1 MTALRTLFSS
11 KKFLTALVA
20 LLVSAGAKFGLQL
33 DNELVMSIVGL
44 FAIVIGAQG
53 AADAGKETAKLAIER
68 DKAFA
73 DSLQR
78 KASGQD
84 GFSRIWLMA
93 ILALLA
99 AVWLTVGCGAT
110 TKRLGGVVIDCTTE
124 NSTTLTREF
133 GPTVDALLRAATQP
147 DGRMDWSQIRS
158 AAKSFGLD
166 TGACVLANAIAG
178 ITSQQTSG
186 AAAMATSPQRTRAE
200 FRALSL
206 ELFGGHTFRT
216 TNGDL

>member
-20 LLVSAGAKFGLQL
+20 LLMSAGAKFGLQL

-53 AADAGKETAKLAIER
+53 AADVGKETAKIHV
-68 DKAFA
+68 DNQK
-73 DSLQR
+73 
-78 KASGQD
+78 
-84 GFSRIWLMA
+84 GFSRLWVMA
-93 ILALLA
+93 IIALLS
-99 AVWLTVGCGAT
+99 AVWLTIGCGAT

-133 GPTVDALLRAATQP
+133 GPTVDALLRVATQP
-147 DGRMDWSQIRS
+147 DGRMDWSIIKA

-178 ITSQQTSG
+178 ITSQQTPG
-186 AAAMATSPQRTRAE
+186 ASAMATSPQRTRAE

-206 ELFGGHTFRT
+206 ELFEGHTFRT
-216 TNGDL
+216 MKGDL

>member
-20 LLVSAGAKFGLQL
+20 LLMSAGAKFGLQL

-53 AADAGKETAKLAIER
+53 AADVGKETAKIHV
-68 DKAFA
+68 
-73 DSLQR
+73 DSQ
-78 KASGQD
+78 K
-84 GFSRIWLMA
+84 GFSHLWIMA
-93 ILALLA
+93 IIALLG
-99 AVWLTVGCGAT
+99 AVWLNLGCGAT
-110 TKRLGGVVIDCTTE
+110 AKRLGGVVIDCTTE

-147 DGRMDWSQIRS
+147 DGRMDWSIIKS

-186 AAAMATSPQRTRAE
+186 SAAMATSPQRTRAE

-206 ELFGGHTFRT
+206 ELFDGHTFRT
-216 TNGDL
+216 TKGDL

>member
-33 DNELVMSIVGL
+33 DNELVMAIVGL

-53 AADAGKETAKLAIER
+53 AADVGKETAKIHTDAANGSPQQ
-68 DKAFA
+68 K
-73 DSLQR
+73 
-78 KASGQD
+78 
-84 GFSRIWLMA
+84 GFSRLWVM
-93 ILALLA
+93 ALLA
-99 AVWLTVGCGAT
+99 LAGAVWLNVGCGAT
-110 TKRLGGVVIDCTTE
+110 TKRLKGVVIDCTTE

-147 DGRMDWSQIRS
+147 DGRMDWSIIRA

-186 AAAMATSPQRTRAE
+186 ASAMSTSPLRTREE
-200 FRALSL
+200 FRALSV
-206 ELFGGHTFRT
+206 ELFDGHTFRT
-216 TNGDL
+216 ANGDL